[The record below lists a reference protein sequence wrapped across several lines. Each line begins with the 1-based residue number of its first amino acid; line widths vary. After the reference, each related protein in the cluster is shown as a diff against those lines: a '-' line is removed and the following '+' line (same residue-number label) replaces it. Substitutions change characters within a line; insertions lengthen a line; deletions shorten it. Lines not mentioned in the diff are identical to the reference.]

1 MPQLSEISHEGY
13 SALFNACSR
22 FKTLP
27 SITVFSHESISQD
40 ETIASM
46 AGLVPFREWRFFESQ
61 FQLFAELLQYLS
73 IYHDGME
80 EVFPDPSEVLERGHT
95 DLYHLIRNHGG
106 KVLLSQKLNM
116 EGTFNNG
123 ITINY
128 GLFSLSFAVNLL
140 DFIRHQFIAMSPPL
154 QYPFI
159 SMPSEEDFIRCGR
172 GDLAEQVVKFGGY
185 ESVARRLGLAFFDG
199 KSDKME
205 DHMFQGA
212 KQLWKERNI
221 AGINTTWSKFPPPSR
236 KIKGVTWNQD
246 LVVQELH
253 AYCKANE
260 ALPSV
265 VMPLFAQFDK
275 DDRGDLKNA
284 ISKYGGG
291 LKSVC
296 TAAGLLQYSAW
307 NKFVQFEQLCQDL
320 SNYNE
325 YKNELPGNY
334 RFDVPTPSQLASD
347 EFSRLSDLIRRCG
360 GRRAVAKR
368 LGVTYLSKGN
378 VQLNFLLDL
387 MAFISSEVFS
397 MEPPMSVTELQM
409 PTKKR
414 LESEGRLDLHYLILN
429 HGGYEDVAG
438 ILGILAAG
446 DES

>member
-1 MPQLSEISHEGY
+1 
-13 SALFNACSR
+13 
-22 FKTLP
+22 
-27 SITVFSHESISQD
+27 
-40 ETIASM
+40 
-46 AGLVPFREWRFFESQ
+46 
-61 FQLFAELLQYLS
+61 
-73 IYHDGME
+73 
-80 EVFPDPSEVLERGHT
+80 
-95 DLYHLIRNHGG
+95 
-106 KVLLSQKLNM
+106 
-116 EGTFNNG
+116 
-123 ITINY
+123 
-128 GLFSLSFAVNLL
+128 
-140 DFIRHQFIAMSPPL
+140 
-154 QYPFI
+154 
-159 SMPSEEDFIRCGR
+159 
-172 GDLAEQVVKFGGY
+172 
-185 ESVARRLGLAFFDG
+185 
-199 KSDKME
+199 
-205 DHMFQGA
+205 
-212 KQLWKERNI
+212 
-221 AGINTTWSKFPPPSR
+221 
-236 KIKGVTWNQD
+236 
-246 LVVQELH
+246 
-253 AYCKANE
+253 
-260 ALPSV
+260 
-265 VMPLFAQFDK
+265 MPLFAQFDK

-325 YKNELPGNY
+325 YKNELPRNY

-429 HGGYEDVAG
+429 HGGYEDVAD